1 MGLPPLP
8 KKIKLGSAGF
18 VSNSLLVCG
27 GETNLQNQ
35 NSDCWVLKQGS
46 TTWRSLEVLSG
57 SRSQAASSVSGAGS
71 VLRIFGGFS
80 EKVDGWALDTQQA
93 VEVTGHSFLQPLGG
107 KKTSFSSRLA
117 SAVTLLSGD
126 YILTGG
132 RESGRDVQLLSG
144 TKKQTWTKLSS
155 MLNSRYAHASSPI
168 YLHDE
173 EYVIVAGGYDNLHKP
188 QVTVEIYNFMKIFG
202 LF

>member
-1 MGLPPLP
+1 MP
-8 KKIKLGSAGF
+8 F
-18 VSNSLLVCG
+18 
-27 GETNLQNQ
+27 
-35 NSDCWVLKQGS
+35 
-46 TTWRSLEVLSG
+46 R

-71 VLRIFGGFS
+71 VLHIFGGFS

-107 KKTSFSSRLA
+107 KKNSFSSRLA

-155 MLNSRYAHASSPI
+155 MLSSRYAHASSPI

-188 QVTVEIYNFMKIFG
+188 QVTVEIYNVYENIWTLLENLPTPRVHFSLQVIFICIRDG
-202 LF
+202 SPALSLEYVQSRGVFAGHTNAQNQ